1 MISFITELRL
11 NSRLRMLRMEV
22 NTQENV
28 DIWLALREPV
38 PMKQV
43 LDRMEAVAHVS
54 GPPRTG
60 ALQPDQVHNLN
71 VRLDPEFGMSSLSHR
86 FDKTIAP

>member
-1 MISFITELRL
+1 
-11 NSRLRMLRMEV
+11 
-22 NTQENV
+22 
-28 DIWLALREPV
+28 
-38 PMKQV
+38 MKQV